1 MKKITDE
8 MVYGIVGKPTYKPV
22 LIAVPICSVIGV
34 LLALFSNEKDSYYL
48 GFLSALLLIVCTA
61 MYCNIQV
68 VYAKMNFKIV
78 KNALETG
85 KYEPVYGGLICF
97 NEVANIVKKP
107 VGFTDYDDGIHRVIC
122 KSGTTYD
129 YKMVHNLIPTFT
141 KWLEIK
147 NEALK
152 IKNEALKIRIAT
164 MEEEL
169 RIRKQANK
177 NNLI

>member
-1 MKKITDE
+1 MIKITNE
-8 MVYGIVGKPTYKPV
+8 MVYGLVGKPTYKPV
-22 LIAVPICSVIGV
+22 LITAAICSVIVV
-34 LLALFSNEKDSYYL
+34 LLALFSNEKDVIPA
-48 GFLSALLLIVCTA
+48 FFCLSLLAIAIVA
-61 MYCNIQV
+61 MHCYGEV
-68 VYAKMNFKIV
+68 DYAKMNFKIV

-97 NEVANIVKKP
+97 NEVAKIVKKP